1 MTSPESVFDHS
12 EYDTIVIG
20 GGPAGATAA
29 TLIAQ
34 AGHRVLLLERDQF
47 PRHKVGESLMP
58 ACWDTLER
66 LGMIDRLQ
74 ESHFPKKY
82 SVQFFSRNGKAS
94 SPFYFSDVS
103 CADHPQTWQVVRS
116 EFDHMM
122 VENARAHGVEVH
134 HGVNVREVLF
144 AEGENG
150 SQKAVGVRV
159 RTEDG
164 STTDLASKVVVD
176 ASGQSAMISRRLGL
190 QEDDP
195 KLRNASIY
203 TYFKGGQR
211 DEGRDEGA
219 TLIMH
224 TQHQKTWF
232 WYIPQPDDTV
242 SVGVVGPQDYLVRP
256 PKRPPQE
263 VFEEEL
269 LQCPGLLP
277 RLAAAQQT
285 RPVQVL
291 RDFTYKAKQR
301 AGDGWVLVGDAY
313 GFVDPLYSSGVF
325 LALKSGEMAADAI
338 HQALEAGDLSAQR
351 LGTFEAEFLRGMEA
365 IRKLVYA
372 FYDRDF
378 SFAQFLERHP
388 EHREDLVH
396 ILIGNV
402 FRDGVDDLFKP
413 MAEMAKLPVSWA

>member
-1 MTSPESVFDHS
+1 V
-12 EYDTIVIG
+12 
-20 GGPAGATAA
+20 AK
-29 TLIAQ
+29 
-34 AGHRVLLLERDQF
+34 AGHRVLLLERDEF

-58 ACWDTLER
+58 ACWDPLER

-82 SVQFFSRNGKAS
+82 SVQFFSRDGKGS

-103 CADHPQTWQVVRS
+103 CAEHPQTWQVVRS
-116 EFDHMM
+116 EFDLMM

-144 AEGENG
+144 EGDD
-150 SQKAVGVRV
+150 SSPRAVGVRV
-159 RTEDG
+159 RTADG
-164 STTDLASKVVVD
+164 ATTELASKVVVD

-203 TYFKGGQR
+203 AYFKGAHR

-219 TLIMH
+219 TLVMH
-224 TQHQKTWF
+224 TTHQKSWF
-232 WYIPQPDDTV
+232 WYIPLPDDTV
-242 SVGVVGPQDYLVRP
+242 SVGVVGPQDFLVRP

-277 RLAAAQQT
+277 RLAAAQQMG
-285 RPVQVL
+285 PVHML

-338 HQALEAGDLSAQR
+338 HAALEANDLSAER
-351 LGTFEAEFLRGMEA
+351 LGAFEAEFLRGMEA

-402 FRDGVDDLFKP
+402 FREGVDDLFEP
-413 MAEMAKLPVSWA
+413 MAEMAKLPVSWV